1 MACLLERSIGGE
13 MLTDDVRE
21 LDAVCCG
28 DASLFHFRNMFFGDC
43 CSDLLDIGWWPY
55 YLESYLKTR
64 QSILYCLRSYRSG
77 ARTECSGK
85 TTAMLGCEL
94 PASLCATVLD
104 RLVSQRSTQLLYSA
118 STFQPDNMDW
128 LEATRSWSASACPP
142 LRKSSTFAATGRSHL
157 EYFTST
163 TTQRI

>member
-13 MLTDDVRE
+13 MLIDDVRE

-55 YLESYLKTR
+55 YLDSYLKTR
-64 QSILYCLRSYRSG
+64 QRILYCFRSYRSG
-77 ARTECSGK
+77 ARTEWSGK
-85 TTAMLGCEL
+85 TTATMDYEL
-94 PASLCATVLD
+94 PASMCTKTQYSIVWSHGRALNYRSLPVHSSLATSSCL
-104 RLVSQRSTQLLYSA
+104 
-118 STFQPDNMDW
+118 
-128 LEATRSWSASACPP
+128 ATAYPP
-142 LRKSSTFAATGRSHL
+142 LRKNSTSAAATGRSHHL
-157 EYFTST
+157 EHFTST